1 MTHGTLAPQGAP
13 SAAPGRPSAP
23 AAAAHVPPAL
33 TLEGWY
39 AHHQLFS
46 IDRAA
51 LRAMDPATRAAAAA
65 RAVAALH
72 ELATPT
78 DGGWTAPALLIGST
92 ADVMLLHFRPTL
104 DAVGEAQRRVLGAAL
119 PELLRPAGAFLS
131 VTEAGMYALTSA
143 LARETAARGGV
154 EGDAEYT
161 AELARRLEAERVSP
175 HLQRRLYPPRPGESM
190 PYVCF
195 YPMSKRRA
203 PQQNWYA
210 LSGEERSRLMWEHGK
225 SGRRFAGRV
234 FQVITGSIGFDAW
247 EWGVTL
253 FAGDPLEFKRVVTE
267 MRFDEVSA
275 QYAEFGDFWV
285 GRLLSPEAWVQAI
298 LDGAA

>member
-1 MTHGTLAPQGAP
+1 MTQGTVQGTVDQRPAARPQNGE
-13 SAAPGRPSAP
+13 AAP
-23 AAAAHVPPAL
+23 HVPPAL

-39 AHHQLFS
+39 AHPQLFS
-46 IDRAA
+46 IDRTA
-51 LRAMDPATRAAAAA
+51 LRAMTPEARAEAAA
-65 RAVAALH
+65 RTVRALH
-72 ELATPT
+72 ELAQPAE
-78 DGGWTAPALLIGST
+78 GGWSAPALLIGST
-92 ADVMLLHFRPTL
+92 ADVMVLHFRPTL
-104 DAVGEAQRRVLGAAL
+104 DGVGEAQRRVLGASL
-119 PELLRPAGAFLS
+119 SQVLTPSGAFLS
-131 VTEAGMYALTSA
+131 VTEAGMYAVTSK

-154 EGDAEYT
+154 EGDAEYQR
-161 AELARRLEAERVSP
+161 ELEARLEAERASP
-175 HLQRRLYPPRPGESM
+175 HLQRRLYPPRPGEAM

-285 GRLLSPEAWVQAI
+285 GRLLTPEAWVAAI
-298 LDGAA
+298 VDSAA

>member
-1 MTHGTLAPQGAP
+1 MTHGTAHP
-13 SAAPGRPSAP
+13 P
-23 AAAAHVPPAL
+23 AAARPAHGEAAPHVPPAL

-51 LRAMDPATRAAAAA
+51 LRAMTPAARAEAAA
-65 RAVAALH
+65 RAARALH
-72 ELATPT
+72 ELAQPA
-78 DGGWTAPALLIGST
+78 DGGWSAPALLIGST
-92 ADVMLLHFRPTL
+92 ADVMVLHFRPTL
-104 DAVGEAQRRVLGAAL
+104 DGVGEAQRRVLGAL
-119 PELLRPAGAFLS
+119 PQVLTPAGAYLS
-131 VTEAGMYALTSA
+131 VTEAGMYALTSK
-143 LARETAARGGV
+143 LARDTAARGGV
-154 EGDAEYT
+154 EGDAEYQR
-161 AELARRLEAERVSP
+161 ELATRLEAERASP
-175 HLQRRLYPPRPGESM
+175 HLQRRLYPPRPGDAM

-285 GRLLSPEAWVQAI
+285 GRLLTPEAWAAAI
-298 LDGAA
+298 LEGAE

>member
-1 MTHGTLAPQGAP
+1 M
-13 SAAPGRPSAP
+13 
-23 AAAAHVPPAL
+23 
-33 TLEGWY
+33 
-39 AHHQLFS
+39 
-46 IDRAA
+46 
-51 LRAMDPATRAAAAA
+51 
-65 RAVAALH
+65 
-72 ELATPT
+72 
-78 DGGWTAPALLIGST
+78 
-92 ADVMLLHFRPTL
+92 
-104 DAVGEAQRRVLGAAL
+104 
-119 PELLRPAGAFLS
+119 
-131 VTEAGMYALTSA
+131 
-143 LARETAARGGV
+143 

-161 AELARRLEAERVSP
+161 AELERRLEAERASP
-175 HLQRRLYPPRPGESM
+175 HLQRRLYPPRPGAEM

-285 GRLLSPEAWVQAI
+285 GRLLTPEAWVAAVLESVGEASPDRAGRPAGRQARLLCVRGRVI
-298 LDGAA
+298 LRALRSGRVDGHAGSATVGRRRGTGRSAAR

>member
-1 MTHGTLAPQGAP
+1 MTAVTHGTVD
-13 SAAPGRPSAP
+13 RT
-23 AAAAHVPPAL
+23 AAAARPGHAESAPHVPPAL

-39 AHHQLFS
+39 THHQLFS

-51 LRAMDPATRAAAAA
+51 LRALTPEA
-65 RAVAALH
+65 RADAVERTVRALH
-72 ELATPT
+72 ELAQPA
-78 DGGWTAPALLIGST
+78 DGGWSAPALLIGST
-92 ADVMLLHFRPTL
+92 ADVMVLHFRPSL
-104 DAVGEAQRRVLGAAL
+104 DAVGEAQRRVLAVPL
-119 PELLRPAGAFLS
+119 SQVLTPAGAFLS
-131 VTEAGMYALTSA
+131 VTEAGMYALTSK
-143 LARETAARGGV
+143 LARDTAARGGV

-161 AELARRLEAERVSP
+161 AELERRLEAERASP
-175 HLQRRLYPPRPGESM
+175 HLQRRLYPPRPGAEM

-210 LSGEERSRLMWEHGK
+210 RSAEERSRLMWEHGK

-285 GRLLSPEAWVQAI
+285 GRLLTPEAWVAAV
-298 LDGAA
+298 LEGAA